1 MKHNAFRWMLAVL
14 LAALLAGCGAETAV
28 PASAAAKPAGSKQP
42 AALTA
47 APAEPDSMMEPETVP
62 ETENAENAETPR
74 ITEQISLEK
83 QCSAG
88 YTTISVHLP
97 KLESDS
103 PDAAR
108 INQEI
113 WEMGAPYL
121 EQDPNAILAAGFYT
135 WDATWY
141 GDCVSIVVTE
151 EDPTW
156 GEQYHWCFDF
166 ESGKQLTN
174 TQLLERMGADPLALE
189 NALRRQVMHTF
200 DAAWDRLGP
209 ETDRTQWPYTP
220 EAQKDFRWKQLIS
233 VSQPDQLD
241 DLPLLLDTEGSAGVL
256 VRVYYADT
264 RQHRNTRFDLP
275 LDAQP
280 LPPDWEQQ
288 VLTEWMAV
296 TAVTQGESYAPAD
309 RNESFTLRLEKAEIT
324 GTVTVSF
331 IRETY
336 VSPQIQ
342 SAAETRTGE
351 LNAGA
356 VTRWDGEKS
365 QGWNLTCLSEDG
377 RSRWII
383 SMMEDGSL
391 LMQSTGLKKGSTVWY
406 VFRRT
411 TAWDD
416 IGYTAIPRR
425 LWGTYRAGDE
435 SAKGIRWM
443 TFLPD
448 GSCCM
453 SVEWDGWNGILTG
466 TAEGTQGRTEDG
478 TELHFTLTDTDGRPC
493 EFWAILL
500 NDDGSPSGCS
510 LKYRAGE
517 QLFDRDTRP
526 VYWKN
531 DSPDLTLVP

>member
-1 MKHNAFRWMLAVL
+1 MKHIALCGALAVL
-14 LAALLAGCGAETAV
+14 LAALLAGCGAKAA
-28 PASAAAKPAGSKQP
+28 ASARPAGSRELKSTP
-42 AALTA
+42 
-47 APAEPDSMMEPETVP
+47 PDSMHAT
-62 ETENAENAETPR
+62 AA
-74 ITEQISLEK
+74 ITEQYTLEK
-83 QCSAG
+83 VVQAENG
-88 YTTISVHLP
+88 GKVRLNIHLP
-97 KLESDS
+97 RLESDS
-103 PDAAR
+103 ADAAR
-108 INQEI
+108 INAEIARYYEYDVQEYVDCLEAADPESWDI
-113 WEMGAPYL
+113 CIEMNW
-121 EQDPNAILAAGFYT
+121 NAS
-135 WDATWY
+135 WY
-141 GDCVSIVVTE
+141 GDCVSLVVSSCYGGT
-151 EDPTW
+151 DAPFHN
-156 GEQYHWCFDF
+156 GWCFDF
-166 ESGKQLTN
+166 ESGNQLTA
-174 TQLLERMGADPLALE
+174 TQLLQRMGADPAALE
-189 NALRRQVMHTF
+189 EALYRDVKRRDELDRQAAIERGMLPTGSLKEGNTAWWATLDELPFSF
-200 DAAWDRLGP
+200 D
-209 ETDRTQWPYTP
+209 
-220 EAQKDFRWKQLIS
+220 EA
-233 VSQPDQLD
+233 
-241 DLPLLLDTEGSAGVL
+241 G
-256 VRVYYADT
+256 
-264 RQHRNTRFDLP
+264 N
-275 LDAQP
+275 
-280 LPPDWEQQ
+280 
-288 VLTEWMAV
+288 
-296 TAVTQGESYAPAD
+296 
-309 RNESFTLRLEKAEIT
+309 
-324 GTVTVSF
+324 VSF

-356 VTRWDGEKS
+356 VTGWDGEKS

-391 LMQSTGLKKGSTVWY
+391 LMRSTGSKKDGTVWY

-517 QLFDRDTRP
+517 VLFDRDTRP

>member
-1 MKHNAFRWMLAVL
+1 MKHIPLRCISAALLA
-14 LAALLAGCGAETAV
+14 AALLAGCGAETAT
-28 PASAAAKPAGSKQP
+28 PASDAAPASVSAAASTPEDRPAQKKPGADGRRTEQ
-42 AALTA
+42 TV
-47 APAEPDSMMEPETVP
+47 AEPPALPE
-62 ETENAENAETPR
+62 
-74 ITEQISLEK
+74 
-83 QCSAG
+83 
-88 YTTISVHLP
+88 
-97 KLESDS
+97 
-103 PDAAR
+103 
-108 INQEI
+108 
-113 WEMGAPYL
+113 
-121 EQDPNAILAAGFYT
+121 
-135 WDATWY
+135 
-141 GDCVSIVVTE
+141 
-151 EDPTW
+151 
-156 GEQYHWCFDF
+156 
-166 ESGKQLTN
+166 
-174 TQLLERMGADPLALE
+174 
-189 NALRRQVMHTF
+189 
-200 DAAWDRLGP
+200 
-209 ETDRTQWPYTP
+209 
-220 EAQKDFRWKQLIS
+220 
-233 VSQPDQLD
+233 
-241 DLPLLLDTEGSAGVL
+241 
-256 VRVYYADT
+256 
-264 RQHRNTRFDLP
+264 
-275 LDAQP
+275 
-280 LPPDWEQQ
+280 DWEQQ
-288 VLTEWMAV
+288 VLAEWMAV

-309 RNESFTLRLEKAEIT
+309 RNESCTLRLEKAEIT

-356 VTRWDGEKS
+356 VTGWDGEKS
-365 QGWNLTCLSEDG
+365 QGWNLKCLNEDG

-391 LMQSTGLKKGSTVWY
+391 RMQSTGPKKGSEVWY
-406 VFRRT
+406 VFQRT
-411 TAWDD
+411 EAWDD

-435 SAKGIRWM
+435 SAKGIRRM

-466 TAEGTQGRTEDG
+466 TAEGTQSRTEDG

-517 QLFDRDTRP
+517 VLFDRDTRP
-526 VYWKN
+526 IYWKN

>member
-1 MKHNAFRWMLAVL
+1 M
-14 LAALLAGCGAETAV
+14 G
-28 PASAAAKPAGSKQP
+28 
-42 AALTA
+42 
-47 APAEPDSMMEPETVP
+47 
-62 ETENAENAETPR
+62 EN
-74 ITEQISLEK
+74 L
-83 QCSAG
+83 
-88 YTTISVHLP
+88 H
-97 KLESDS
+97 
-103 PDAAR
+103 
-108 INQEI
+108 
-113 WEMGAPYL
+113 
-121 EQDPNAILAAGFYT
+121 
-135 WDATWY
+135 
-141 GDCVSIVVTE
+141 
-151 EDPTW
+151 
-156 GEQYHWCFDF
+156 
-166 ESGKQLTN
+166 
-174 TQLLERMGADPLALE
+174 
-189 NALRRQVMHTF
+189 ALRRQQLQ
-200 DAAWDRLGP
+200 AQA
-209 ETDRTQWPYTP
+209 ETLSDLLQVEDSLTEVQ
-220 EAQKDFRWKQLIS
+220 
-233 VSQPDQLD
+233 SQIESWQSQLD
-241 DLPLLLDTEGSAGVL
+241 WYSDQVQQCTVYIDLT
-256 VRVYYADT
+256 
-264 RQHRNTRFDLP
+264 
-275 LDAQP
+275 
-280 LPPDWEQQ
+280 Q
-288 VLTEWMAV
+288 VQTY
-296 TAVTQGESYAPAD
+296 TPAD

-356 VTRWDGEKS
+356 VTGWDGEKS

-383 SMMEDGSL
+383 SMMEDGAL
-391 LMQSTGLKKGSTVWY
+391 LMRSTGSKKDGTVWY

-411 TAWDD
+411 SAWDD
-416 IGYTAIPRR
+416 IGFSAIPRR
-425 LWGTYRAGDE
+425 LWGTYCAGDE
-435 SAKGIRWM
+435 AAKGIRWM

-453 SVEWDGWNGILTG
+453 SVEWDGWSGILTG

-517 QLFDRDTRP
+517 VLFDRDTRP

>member
-1 MKHNAFRWMLAVL
+1 MKHKAFRWIPAVL
-14 LAALLAGCGAETAV
+14 LAALLAGCGAKTA
-28 PASAAAKPAGSKQP
+28 ASARPAGSRELKSTP
-42 AALTA
+42 
-47 APAEPDSMMEPETVP
+47 PDSMHAT
-62 ETENAENAETPR
+62 AA
-74 ITEQISLEK
+74 ITEQYTLEK
-83 QCSAG
+83 VVQAENG
-88 YTTISVHLP
+88 GKVRLNIHLP
-97 KLESDS
+97 RLKSDS
-103 PDAAR
+103 ADAAR
-108 INQEI
+108 INAEIARLYEYDVQEYVDCPAAADPDVWDI
-113 WEMGAPYL
+113 CIEMNW
-121 EQDPNAILAAGFYT
+121 NAS
-135 WDATWY
+135 WY
-141 GDCVSIVVTE
+141 GDCVSLVVSSCYGGT
-151 EDPTW
+151 DAPFHN
-156 GEQYHWCFDF
+156 GWCFDF
-166 ESGKQLTN
+166 ESGNQLTAI
-174 TQLLERMGADPLALE
+174 QLLQRMGADPAALE
-189 NALRRQVMHTF
+189 EALYRDIKCRDELDRQT
-200 DAAWDRLGP
+200 ACERGLLPPGSLKEGNTAWWA
-209 ETDRTQWPYTP
+209 T
-220 EAQKDFRWKQLIS
+220 
-233 VSQPDQLD
+233 LD
-241 DLPLLLDTEGSAGVL
+241 ELPLSFDEAGNVTFFVRRFSASGGEFVND
-256 VRVYYADT
+256 APT
-264 RQHRNTRFDLP
+264 IP

-280 LPPDWEQQ
+280 LPQDWEQQ
-288 VLTEWMAV
+288 VLAEWMAV
-296 TAVTQGESYAPAD
+296 TVVSEGQTYTPVD

-356 VTRWDGEKS
+356 VTGWDGEKS

-391 LMQSTGLKKGSTVWY
+391 LMRSTGSKKDGTVWY

-416 IGYTAIPRR
+416 IGFTAIPRR

-435 SAKGIRWM
+435 AAKGIRWM

-478 TELHFTLTDTDGRPC
+478 TELYFTLTDTDGRPC

-517 QLFDRDTRP
+517 VLFDRDTRP
-526 VYWKN
+526 IYWKN
-531 DSPDLTLVP
+531 DSPEQPLEP